1 MPPRSAP
8 RPDAQGFTLVEILV
22 AMVIGMIGMIIML
35 QVFATAEGQR
45 RATTGTGDAQT
56 SGAMALYDLQ
66 RDIRQSGY
74 GFNSLSL
81 LNCSLALGEPSNAT
95 LPALAPA
102 IINPRRADNSLL
114 LPAGDPNTDTLLIAF
129 GDANGSPEG
138 EAITDPSTPTLSV
151 QTAADFRQGNR
162 VISGPSSAA
171 AVCPAIRLYFVRRVD
186 GNWITVDW
194 PRPNVTPPA
203 PPAPFNALLFNL
215 GAAPTIRAYAIR
227 GGNLTV
233 CDFLAS
239 NCSRAGNARNPA
251 IWVPIASNI
260 VSLRAQYG
268 RDTAPPN
275 GVDTWDGTTP
285 ASACD
290 WVRVSAL
297 RLAVVA
303 RNSQV
308 ERSPITLAAPTWEGS
323 AAVPINLSARA
334 NWQNYRYKVF
344 ETVVP
349 IRNLPWMDRTGCP

>member
-74 GFNSLSL
+74 GFNSLTL
-81 LNCSLALGEPSNAT
+81 LNCSVALGAPSNAT
-95 LPALAPA
+95 LPVLAPV
-102 IINPRRADNSLL
+102 IINPRRANNSLL
-114 LPAGDPNTDTLLIAF
+114 LPAGDANTDTLLVAY
-129 GDANGSPEG
+129 GDAAGSPEG
-138 EAITDPSTPTLSV
+138 DAIIQIIAPGTLVV
-151 QTAADFRQGNR
+151 QSAANFARGHR
-162 VISGPSSAA
+162 VIAA
-171 AVCPAIRLYFVRRVD
+171 PNQCVAGAALTLDRV
-186 GNWITVDW
+186 GGVTARTVD
-194 PRPNVTPPA
+194 VGA
-203 PPAPFNALLFNL
+203 AGGSSSLLFNL

-233 CDFLAS
+233 CDFLAN
-239 NCSRAGNARNPA
+239 NCSVAGNAA

-275 GVDTWDGTTP
+275 GVDTWDRTTP

-303 RNSQV
+303 RNSQL
-308 ERSPITLAAPTWEGS
+308 ERDPITLAAPTWEGS

-349 IRNLPWMDRTGCP
+349 IRNLPWMARCP

>member
-1 MPPRSAP
+1 MPHRSAP
-8 RPDAQGFTLVEILV
+8 RPDAQGFTLVEVLV

-74 GFNSLSL
+74 GFNSLTL
-81 LNCSLALGEPSNAT
+81 LNCSISLPNGAT
-95 LPALAPA
+95 LPALAPV
-102 IINPRRADNSLL
+102 IINPRRANNSLL
-114 LPAGDPNTDTLLIAF
+114 LPAGDANTDTLLVAY
-129 GDANGSPEG
+129 GAAAGSPEG
-138 EAITDPSTPTLSV
+138 DVILGVFGNSLSV
-151 QTAADFRQGNR
+151 HTAANFAAWHW
-162 VISGPSSAA
+162 VIAA
-171 AVCPAIRLYFVRRVD
+171 RNQCVPGAPLLLQQLQPGSIRYEEK
-186 GNWITVDW
+186 TVT
-194 PRPNVTPPA
+194 VGA
-203 PPAPFNALLFNL
+203 AGGSLSLLFNL
-215 GAAPTIRAYAIR
+215 GATPTIHAYAIR

-233 CDFLAS
+233 CDFLAN
-239 NCSRAGNARNPA
+239 NCSVAGNPA

-275 GVDTWDGTTP
+275 GVDTWDRTTP

-308 ERSPITLAAPTWEGS
+308 ERNPITLAAPTWEGS
-323 AAVPINLSARA
+323 NQPAPAGAPFNLGARA
-334 NWQNYRYKVF
+334 DWQNYRYKVF

-349 IRNLPWMDRTGCP
+349 IRNLPWMARCP